1 MEIIKPDINI
11 PFIRMMKT
19 AGIVSAVLIA
29 VALAAM
35 VKNGGLIYGIDF
47 AGGSVVEIKFSEAV
61 EIGKVRDALA
71 RSDLGGSE
79 IKHFGGDD
87 TVLISTELSTG
98 DLKGIESRVKAAL
111 DEDFASAGYTIQRLE
126 MVGPK
131 VGADLRRKG
140 LQAVI
145 GSCLLILIYVTWRF
159 EFKFALGGLLALV
172 HDIIIALGIFTLL
185 GKTFTLPVLAA
196 VLTIAGYSINDSIVI
211 FDRIRENIKRGT
223 KKSLPDI
230 INLSINQTLSRTI
243 LTSLT
248 VLVVIVAL
256 LLYGGEIIKD
266 FSLILLIGVIVGTY
280 SSIFI
285 ASPTVLVWEGKGIK
299 LRK

>member
-11 PFIRMMKT
+11 PFIGMMKT
-19 AGIVSAVLIA
+19 AGIVSAVLIV

-211 FDRIRENIKRGT
+211 FDRIRENIRRGT

-230 INLSINQTLSRTI
+230 INVSINQTLSRTI

-248 VLVVIVAL
+248 VLVVIMAL

-280 SSIFI
+280 SSVFI
-285 ASPTVLVWEGKGIK
+285 ASPTVLLWEGKGVK

>member
-11 PFIRMMKT
+11 PFIGMMKT
-19 AGIVSAVLIA
+19 AGIVSAVLIV

-211 FDRIRENIKRGT
+211 FDRIRENIRRGT

-230 INLSINQTLSRTI
+230 INVSINQTLSRTI

-248 VLVVIVAL
+248 VLVVVMAL

-280 SSIFI
+280 SSVFI
-285 ASPTVLVWEGKGIK
+285 ASPTVLLWEGRGVK

>member
-11 PFIRMMKT
+11 PFIGMMRT
-19 AGIVSAVLIA
+19 AGIVSAVLIV

-230 INLSINQTLSRTI
+230 INVSINQTLSRTI

-248 VLVVIVAL
+248 VLVVIMAL

>member
-11 PFIRMMKT
+11 PFIGMMRT
-19 AGIVSAVLIA
+19 AGIVSAVLIV

-230 INLSINQTLSRTI
+230 INVSINQTLSRTI

-248 VLVVIVAL
+248 VLVVIMAL

-280 SSIFI
+280 SSVFI
-285 ASPTVLVWEGKGIK
+285 ASPTVLLWEGKGVK

>member
-11 PFIRMMKT
+11 PFIGMMRT
-19 AGIVSAVLIA
+19 AGIVSAVLIV

-211 FDRIRENIKRGT
+211 FDRIRENIRRGT

-230 INLSINQTLSRTI
+230 INVSINQTLSRTV

-248 VLVVIVAL
+248 VLVVILAL

-280 SSIFI
+280 SSVFI
-285 ASPTVLVWEGKGIK
+285 ASPTVLLWEGKGVK

>member
-1 MEIIKPDINI
+1 
-11 PFIRMMKT
+11 
-19 AGIVSAVLIA
+19 
-29 VALAAM
+29 
-35 VKNGGLIYGIDF
+35 
-47 AGGSVVEIKFSEAV
+47 
-61 EIGKVRDALA
+61 
-71 RSDLGGSE
+71 
-79 IKHFGGDD
+79 
-87 TVLISTELSTG
+87 
-98 DLKGIESRVKAAL
+98 
-111 DEDFASAGYTIQRLE
+111 

-211 FDRIRENIKRGT
+211 FDRIRENIRRGT

-230 INLSINQTLSRTI
+230 INVSINQTLSRTI

-248 VLVVIVAL
+248 VLVVIAAL

-285 ASPTVLVWEGKGIK
+285 ASPTVLVWEGKGVK

>member
-11 PFIRMMKT
+11 PFIGMMKT
-19 AGIVSAVLIA
+19 AGIVSAVLIV

-140 LQAVI
+140 LQAGCARKASRWVS
-145 GSCLLILIYVTWRF
+145 SC
-159 EFKFALGGLLALV
+159 
-172 HDIIIALGIFTLL
+172 
-185 GKTFTLPVLAA
+185 
-196 VLTIAGYSINDSIVI
+196 
-211 FDRIRENIKRGT
+211 
-223 KKSLPDI
+223 
-230 INLSINQTLSRTI
+230 
-243 LTSLT
+243 
-248 VLVVIVAL
+248 
-256 LLYGGEIIKD
+256 
-266 FSLILLIGVIVGTY
+266 
-280 SSIFI
+280 
-285 ASPTVLVWEGKGIK
+285 
-299 LRK
+299 